1 MTIDNAMLYK
11 ILGKER
17 LELLIDMIAI
27 SDITDP
33 LEVEKVLEYADELM
47 NDYLADEANKL
58 KLLMG
63 LFLHLFFHVDFDS
76 YEFIR
81 KIFNH
86 AKIKTNNLISLMT
99 NIEAIINYFQTLNM
113 GMTID
118 ESKITREVLFL
129 VDAISSFK
137 QVNQIAS
144 ERNKS

>member
-1 MTIDNAMLYK
+1 MTIDNAELYK

-17 LELLIDMIAI
+17 LELLIDMIAV
-27 SDITDP
+27 SDVANP
-33 LEVEKVLEYADELM
+33 PEVENVLEYADELM

-86 AKIKTNNLISLMT
+86 AKIKTNNLINLMT
-99 NIEAIINYFQTLNM
+99 NIEAILNYFQTLNM
-113 GMTID
+113 GMTVD
-118 ESKITREVLFL
+118 ESKITSEVLFL

-137 QVNQIAS
+137 QVNQITL
-144 ERNKS
+144 ERKDS